1 MPASTAEP
9 AELLALKRTLARAL
23 RTKMKAERISVTS
36 FAKRIGTH
44 RTAVRRILDESN
56 TSITLLTMFKTTR
69 ALGLQLDLSTKPMSP
84 AALGRLGEKLVQAP
98 DTATAKSVTEALVA
112 GFYGRAPS
120 LPPLQRVDLPEGLLR
135 HLLTRIREREISVTD
150 LTGLAAWL
158 DQIRSSP
165 PIAGTN
171 DFPG

>member
-44 RTAVRRILDESN
+44 RTAVRRIIDESN

-98 DTATAKSVTEALVA
+98 DAATAKSVTEALVA
-112 GFYGRAPS
+112 GFLRPPPACHPCNALIYPKGFCATCS
-120 LPPLQRVDLPEGLLR
+120 LASA
-135 HLLTRIREREISVTD
+135 RERS
-150 LTGLAAWL
+150 A
-158 DQIRSSP
+158 SP
-165 PIAGTN
+165 I
-171 DFPG
+171 

>member
-9 AELLALKRTLARAL
+9 AELLVLKRTLARAL
-23 RTKMKAERISVTS
+23 RTKMQAERISVTS

-98 DTATAKSVTEALVA
+98 DAATAKTVTEALVA
-112 GFYGRAPS
+112 GFYGRPQHATP
-120 LPPLQRVDLPEGLLR
+120 
-135 HLLTRIREREISVTD
+135 
-150 LTGLAAWL
+150 AA
-158 DQIRSSP
+158 R
-165 PIAGTN
+165 
-171 DFPG
+171 